1 MVGSWTICDSS
12 GGSKFLHHNDSCAS
26 FQMNLFKSQSLKHR
40 EQSGLVVRT
49 LA

>member
-1 MVGSWTICDSS
+1 
-12 GGSKFLHHNDSCAS
+12 
-26 FQMNLFKSQSLKHR
+26 MNLFKSQSLKHR